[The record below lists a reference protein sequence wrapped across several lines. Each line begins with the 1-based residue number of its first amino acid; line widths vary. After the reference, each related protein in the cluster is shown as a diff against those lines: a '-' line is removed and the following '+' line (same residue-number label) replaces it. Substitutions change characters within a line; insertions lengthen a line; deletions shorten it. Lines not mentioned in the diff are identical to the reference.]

1 MQFGVLKVFIN
12 CGILFNLELLPALIH
27 FINNL
32 SRHTVLKYVPKI
44 SGLLYQLNSSVLYT
58 LSGRSNIV
66 GIRNIW
72 FTYFSD
78 EHDWQKIETTWLS

>member
-32 SRHTVLKYVPKI
+32 SRHTVLKYVVR
-44 SGLLYQLNSSVLYT
+44 LLYQLNSSVLYT
-58 LSGRSNIV
+58 SSRISNIV
-66 GIRNIW
+66 GI
-72 FTYFSD
+72 
-78 EHDWQKIETTWLS
+78 